1 MWDSSMLLCY
11 PAYVRTQSFVNPLDE
26 DAGQD
31 VETPPPDSAARP
43 GD

>member
-1 MWDSSMLLCY
+1 MLLCY

-31 VETPPPDSAARP
+31 VETPPRNRRDPETES
-43 GD
+43 